1 MIDWPNWLGDLPTWV
16 TSATIVI
23 AALHYRNERGR
34 RRAEEERDSKS
45 QASKLCAWV
54 AFDKA
59 SEARYGKRGLVIAN
73 SSGSTF
79 HDVAIDVQIHKNK
92 PVTSLRLV
100 VLPPGCY
107 YAEHQG
113 EGTDFAWAFP
123 DPMDPA
129 DPRLRPYMKSPD
141 YLVRNIEFHDA
152 LGQHWRTDERS
163 VLSLVKSP
171 AS

>member
-1 MIDWPNWLGDLPTWV
+1 MSDWPNWLGDLPSWV
-16 TSATIVI
+16 TTATIAI

-34 RRAEEERDSKS
+34 RRAEEERDSKE

-59 SEARYGKRGLVIAN
+59 SEGSHGKRGVVIAN

-79 HDVAIDVQIHKNK
+79 HNVTIQVQIHKNR
-92 PVTSLRLV
+92 PITTLHLL
-100 VLPPGCY
+100 VLPPGSY

-113 EGTDFAWAFP
+113 EGKEFPWAFP
-123 DPMDPA
+123 DPIGPT

-141 YLVRNIEFHDA
+141 YLIRSIDFHDA
-152 LGQHWRTDERS
+152 LGQRWQTDERS
-163 VLSLVKSP
+163 VLTLIERLSP
-171 AS
+171 